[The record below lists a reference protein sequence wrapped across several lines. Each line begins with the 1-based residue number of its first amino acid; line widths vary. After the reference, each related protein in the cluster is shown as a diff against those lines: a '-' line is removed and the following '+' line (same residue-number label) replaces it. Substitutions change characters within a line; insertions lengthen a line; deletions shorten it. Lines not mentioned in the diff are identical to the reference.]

1 MDNNII
7 ANILEIDK
15 NAKDRIAEA
24 ENRRNVILAEAKA
37 EEERI
42 IGDKV
47 KAADEKL
54 KQLEEDE
61 RRSAEEKI
69 DNINKSG
76 EEEIAAL
83 DKKYAERHTEW
94 EDKIFSAVING

>member
-1 MDNNII
+1 MDNSII

-15 NAKDRIAEA
+15 NAKDRLAEA
-24 ENRRNVILAEAKA
+24 ENKRNVILAEAKA

-54 KQLEEDE
+54 RQLDEDE
-61 RRSAEEKI
+61 RRRAEAKI
-69 DNINKSG
+69 ESIKKSG
-76 EEEIAAL
+76 EEEIARL
-83 DKKYAERHTEW
+83 DKVFGERHTMW
-94 EDKIFSAVING
+94 EDKIFSAVIS